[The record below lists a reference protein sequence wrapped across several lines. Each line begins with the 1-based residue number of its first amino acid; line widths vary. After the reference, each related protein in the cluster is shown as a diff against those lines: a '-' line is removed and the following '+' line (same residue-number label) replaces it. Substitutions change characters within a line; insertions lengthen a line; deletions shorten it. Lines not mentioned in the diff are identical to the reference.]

1 MVSYSSPTASDP
13 APLGRAAAVVGL
25 RGHVLDV
32 ADLEPGGLQRTN
44 RRLPAGTRA
53 LDEHV
58 DLLHAVLLGLA
69 RGALGGHL
77 RGVRRRLPRA
87 LEAHVAGG
95 RPGDHRT
102 VGVGDGH
109 DGVVE
114 RALDVRVSVRDV
126 LLFLAA
132 DLLGPRAG
140 LGWHV
145 LTTPSAS
152 SLAKLLRRPRLPAGP
167 AG

>member
-1 MVSYSSPTASDP
+1 
-13 APLGRAAAVVGL
+13 
-25 RGHVLDV
+25 
-32 ADLEPGGLQRTN
+32 RTD
-44 RRLPAGTRA
+44 RRLTAGAGA

-69 RGALGGHL
+69 RGVLGGHL
-77 RGVRRRLPRA
+77 RGVRRGLARA
-87 LEAHVAGG
+87 LEAHVACR

-102 VGVGDGH
+102 VGVGDRH

-132 DLLGPRAG
+132 ALLGPRAG
-140 LGWHV
+140 LGWH
-145 LTTPSAS
+145 A
-152 SLAKLLRRPRLPAGP
+152 
-167 AG
+167 